1 MTRMLVVVSALS
13 LAGAGCMHAG
23 HAASAAQPVPVSR
36 APSGMA
42 GMAQMCPMN
51 VPGTQVSAADV
62 ATGEALTFTTSPEN
76 AAALREKVHAMAEM
90 HNRHHAGAEQGS
102 GGMQHGAMGHGG
114 MGGMGATG
122 EMGGMGH
129 GAMGGMQMP
138 PPSRASVEDLPDG
151 ARITVTPNDPA
162 DLQRLQSTIRA
173 HAEHMQQ
180 HGCEM
185 MGHGG

>member
-13 LAGAGCMHAG
+13 LAGMGCMHAG
-23 HAASAAQPVPVSR
+23 HAAGAARPAPVSR
-36 APSGMA
+36 SPSGMA

-51 VPGTQVSAADV
+51 VPGTQVSAAEV

-114 MGGMGATG
+114 MGGMGASG
-122 EMGGMGH
+122 E
-129 GAMGGMQMP
+129 MGGMQMP
-138 PPSRASVEDLPDG
+138 PPSRASVDDLPDG

-162 DLQRLQSTIRA
+162 DLQRLQSTVRA

-185 MGHGG
+185 MGQGG